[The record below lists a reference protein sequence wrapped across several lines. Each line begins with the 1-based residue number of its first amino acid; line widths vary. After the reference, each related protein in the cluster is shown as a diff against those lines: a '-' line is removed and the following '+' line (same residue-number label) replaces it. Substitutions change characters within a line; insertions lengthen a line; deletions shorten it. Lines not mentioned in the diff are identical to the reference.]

1 MSILILNNHS
11 KIMSTDQRFFLI
23 PTFVTLAI
31 CAAEVG
37 ISFNSVLLPNIQDNF
52 QVSEAIAQ
60 SSVSIGLFALGFFGI
75 IYGAISDIL
84 GRKPM
89 FLIAIGLFSLASL
102 LCASANTLG
111 TFLIAKFIQG
121 AGSGASWI
129 VGNATLKDIFHG
141 KDYVN
146 IMNKIH
152 AIAGITPAIAPFIG
166 ASIAQHFSW
175 RHAFYALA
183 GFGFICWIGM
193 ALFQQETLKIKKRF
207 SIQHIMNEYQQL
219 WTNQSYLYFLFIKVA
234 CVSILFVDISQTPLI
249 LISHLNVP
257 QSDYGYYLI
266 PSFLTY
272 IFASVVAAKFSEKSL
287 SFLKMGLVLILT
299 CATGLILVPLT
310 AINSALIK
318 CFLYLGFSMIFGNA
332 TALIIIS
339 AEAAAGSASAI
350 MIGLEMLISALG
362 IAIVAVFFKGTYLPF
377 AFFASVMS
385 CLSLVSLQRYQKHL
399 QRSGTGSKPPFD
411 QG

>member
-1 MSILILNNHS
+1 
-11 KIMSTDQRFFLI
+11 MSTDQRFFLI

-152 AIAGITPAIAPFIG
+152 AIAGITPAIDRRFNC
-166 ASIAQHFSW
+166 S
-175 RHAFYALA
+175 ALL
-183 GFGFICWIGM
+183 M
-193 ALFQQETLKIKKRF
+193 ATCLLCPCRIWLHLLDR
-207 SIQHIMNEYQQL
+207 NG
-219 WTNQSYLYFLFIKVA
+219 
-234 CVSILFVDISQTPLI
+234 
-249 LISHLNVP
+249 LISTRNAKNKK
-257 QSDYGYYLI
+257 
-266 PSFLTY
+266 T
-272 IFASVVAAKFSEKSL
+272 IFH
-287 SFLKMGLVLILT
+287 
-299 CATGLILVPLT
+299 T
-310 AINSALIK
+310 A
-318 CFLYLGFSMIFGNA
+318 YH
-332 TALIIIS
+332 
-339 AEAAAGSASAI
+339 E
-350 MIGLEMLISALG
+350 
-362 IAIVAVFFKGTYLPF
+362 
-377 AFFASVMS
+377 
-385 CLSLVSLQRYQKHL
+385 
-399 QRSGTGSKPPFD
+399 
-411 QG
+411 